1 MAMNNIGA
9 GGVQGLH
16 VSSMKR
22 PRSLR
27 VPAENDHS
35 VVNLAAVAP
44 IDGDSLPVTV
54 GDSNPGKM
62 ANLPL

>member
-1 MAMNNIGA
+1 
-9 GGVQGLH
+9 
-16 VSSMKR
+16 
-22 PRSLR
+22 